1 MKGYWKVIRW
11 IVLGSLILV
20 IVLMVTKPS
29 RPAPPVREA
38 AKKQLSDQFEQKLE
52 HLEQTKAAGET
63 GTTEQFT
70 PEEVNA
76 SLEDMSANAQKSVG
90 PGAAEDAQM
99 KVVGINFVGDE
110 ATGQFV
116 VNQYGKDIYVT
127 MSGHLSAKD
136 GYANIELTDAK
147 IGNLSV
153 PVSLI
158 NPRLQ
163 QRLAEPEQRERLKLP
178 DFIADLRVENGKLVI
193 VEK

>member
-1 MKGYWKVIRW
+1 MNNSWRVIRW
-11 IVLGSLILV
+11 IVLVSLVAV
-20 IVLMVTKPS
+20 IVLMITKPS
-29 RPAPPVREA
+29 RPAPPVPAED
-38 AKKQLSDQFEQKLE
+38 KKPLADAFEQKLE
-52 HLEQTKAAGET
+52 HLEQTKASGES
-63 GTTEQFT
+63 GASEQFT

-76 SLEDMSANAQKSVG
+76 SLENMTVNAEKAMG
-90 PGAAEDAQM
+90 PGSADDVKT

-110 ATGQFV
+110 ATGQFI

-147 IGNLSV
+147 IGNLTV

-163 QRLAEPEQRERLKLP
+163 QRLAEPDQRERLKLP

>member
-1 MKGYWKVIRW
+1 MKKSWKVIRW
-11 IVLGSLILV
+11 IVLVSLVAVIL
-20 IVLMVTKPS
+20 LMITKPS
-29 RPAPPVREA
+29 RPAPPVPEE
-38 AKKQLSDQFEQKLE
+38 AKKPLAQAFEQKLE
-52 HLEQTKAAGET
+52 HLEQTKESGES
-63 GTTEQFT
+63 GATEQFT

-76 SLEDMSANAQKSVG
+76 SLEDMTANAEKAMG
-90 PGAAEDAQM
+90 PGAADDLKT
-99 KVVGINFVGDE
+99 KVVGVNFVGDE
-110 ATGQFV
+110 ATGQFI

-178 DFIADLRVENGKLVI
+178 DFIADLRVENGRLVI